1 MASTGKVLG
10 AIGALHTLIDNFPMS
25 ILDLFK
31 GGKTYTSAFEF
42 IMDVLYAC
50 GVPNDE
56 IIGFLLDEIY
66 SITPDIENG
75 LEGLKEDIASMDFSK
90 VQQSPFL
97 QHLEEGIK
105 IILNGLFASVY
116 GCSALP
122 ILPNKFMDTPNKDS
136 FKGVDTSLWDSP
148 YIYPANFEIPVKL
161 IDPMGL
167 LEITPTTL
175 DGRVY
180 YDTPGGDVYYKK
192 QPIERAISA
201 FNFKRNIN
209 FNEIPIKIEIKE
221 NLLSFLVDTPIV
233 EDINIVCEYFESNN
247 ILKFNT
253 VLKAGEYISN
263 RKLNIKNVLYIKSI
277 TLNNSLNGAIV
288 GDNIWC
294 FLEKNDS
301 ELFTENFVW
310 GETKNNIVLGASTDG
325 GYEYVKLN
333 DVPENSKSAKR
344 LNNVPSSVNEND
356 ADLIVVYDGMNANE
370 LYKSNDLNAFI
381 WYSLVKGSRATQV
394 DINQTMWDSRLSA
407 QKKGISRETNTEWND
422 WYNSKETSNH
432 EFLFKGKKIT
442 KESNLY
448 PIIQLKKSDTNL
460 YALNVTF
467 PSQRYFKPKTR
478 ESNLG
483 GQPFNGKYEF
493 NSSIYAF
500 NKDYI
505 DSIQLFKPKLL
516 LTSFVNYML
525 GFSISA
531 IKSVDINI
539 TKKIIESKLSSSI
552 KKIIEADDME
562 IEDCYTSFSN
572 EEFDEMLEE
581 MLLSRYTSTIYGGET
596 NKTKKHDVE
605 SYISLI
611 DSFNMSTT
619 REESISKITRLVTE
633 VTATAGTEGS
643 ISYGLDATIDANLL
657 NKLIWAITMP
667 IMESLFTPQLMLLMA
682 INMGLTGMVKI
693 DDFLNN
699 DISLIMNLIFNKIL
713 GLTKSIIKYVK
724 DVIVELLIK
733 LFMQK
738 ITPLLIKYT
747 GALYREKLEYWL
759 ELLLSALKC
768 LPKLPQFDFGNKYKK
783 TDSFSNDVVDYAD
796 IIYKEQL
803 SIPESSLPC

>member
-56 IIGFLLDEIY
+56 IIGFLLEEIY

-75 LEGLKEDIASMDFSK
+75 LEGMKEDIASMDFSK

-122 ILPNKFMDTPNKDS
+122 ILPNKFMDIPNKDS
-136 FKGVDTSLWDSP
+136 FKNVDTKLWESP
-148 YIYPANFEIPVKL
+148 FIYPANFEIPVKL

-180 YDTPGGDVYYKK
+180 YDIPGGDIYYKK
-192 QPIERAISA
+192 QAKENTVSL
-201 FNFKRNIN
+201 FNFRRNIF
-209 FNEIPIKIEIKE
+209 FNETPIKIEIKE
-221 NLLSFLVDTPIV
+221 NLLSFLIDTPLV
-233 EDINIVCEYFESNN
+233 ENINIICEYFDSNN

-253 VLKAGEYISN
+253 LIKAGEYNSN
-263 RKLNIKNVLYIKSI
+263 KKLNIENVLYIKSI
-277 TLNNSLNGAIV
+277 TLNNSIKGTII
-288 GDNIWC
+288 GDNTWC

-301 ELFTENFVW
+301 KLFGENFVW
-310 GETKNNIVLGASTDG
+310 GETKNELVLGAANDND
-325 GYEYVKLN
+325 YEYVKLN

-344 LNNVPSSVNEND
+344 LNNVPTDVKEND

-370 LYKSNDLNAFI
+370 LYKSNDMNAFI
-381 WYSLVKGSRATQV
+381 WYSLVKGSRATQI

-407 QKKGISRETNTEWND
+407 QKKGILRETNKEWND
-422 WYNSKETSNH
+422 WYNSKETSKD
-432 EFLFKGKKIT
+432 EFLFKGGKIT

-448 PIIQLKKSDTNL
+448 PILQLKKSDTNL
-460 YALNVTF
+460 YALNITF

-478 ESNLG
+478 ESNLKG
-483 GQPFNGKYEF
+483 ETVKNNFEF

-505 DSIQLFKPKLL
+505 DNIQLFKPKLL

-525 GFSISA
+525 GFTIST
-531 IKSVDINI
+531 IKSIDVSI

-633 VTATAGTEGS
+633 VTSTAGSEGS

-724 DVIVELLIK
+724 DAIIELLLK
-733 LFMQK
+733 LFMEK

-747 GALYREKLEYWL
+747 GALYKEKLEYWL

-783 TDSFSNDVVDYAD
+783 TNSFSNDIVDYAD
-796 IIYKEQL
+796 IIYKEPS
-803 SIPESSLPC
+803 SIPDSSLPC

>member
-56 IIGFLLDEIY
+56 IIGFLLEEIY

-75 LEGLKEDIASMDFSK
+75 LEGMKEDIASMDFSK

-122 ILPNKFMDTPNKDS
+122 ILPNKFMDIPNKDS
-136 FKGVDTSLWDSP
+136 FKNVDTKLWESP
-148 YIYPANFEIPVKL
+148 FIYPANFEIPVKL

-180 YDTPGGDVYYKK
+180 YDIPGGDIYYKK
-192 QPIERAISA
+192 QAKENTVSL
-201 FNFKRNIN
+201 FNFRRNIF
-209 FNEIPIKIEIKE
+209 FNETPIKIEIKE
-221 NLLSFLVDTPIV
+221 NLLSFLIDTPLV
-233 EDINIVCEYFESNN
+233 ENINIICEYFDSNN

-253 VLKAGEYISN
+253 LIKAGEYNSN
-263 RKLNIKNVLYIKSI
+263 KKLNIENVLYIKSI
-277 TLNNSLNGAIV
+277 TLNNSIKGTII
-288 GDNIWC
+288 GDNTWC

-301 ELFTENFVW
+301 KLFGENFVW
-310 GETKNNIVLGASTDG
+310 GETKNELVLGAANDND
-325 GYEYVKLN
+325 YEYVKLN

-344 LNNVPSSVNEND
+344 LNNVPTDVKEND

-370 LYKSNDLNAFI
+370 LYKSNDMNAFI
-381 WYSLVKGSRATQV
+381 WYSLVKGSRATQI

-407 QKKGISRETNTEWND
+407 QKKGILRETNKEWND
-422 WYNSKETSNH
+422 WYNSKETSKD
-432 EFLFKGKKIT
+432 EFLFKEGKIT

-448 PIIQLKKSDTNL
+448 PILQLKKSDTNL
-460 YALNVTF
+460 YALNITF

-478 ESNLG
+478 ESNLKG
-483 GQPFNGKYEF
+483 ETVKNNFEF

-505 DSIQLFKPKLL
+505 DNIQLFKPKLL

-525 GFSISA
+525 GFTIST
-531 IKSVDINI
+531 IKSIDVSI

-633 VTATAGTEGS
+633 VTSTAGSEGS

-682 INMGLTGMVKI
+682 IE
-693 DDFLNN
+693 
-699 DISLIMNLIFNKIL
+699 ISDQ
-713 GLTKSIIKYVK
+713 IKEFY
-724 DVIVELLIK
+724 L
-733 LFMQK
+733 
-738 ITPLLIKYT
+738 
-747 GALYREKLEYWL
+747 
-759 ELLLSALKC
+759 
-768 LPKLPQFDFGNKYKK
+768 
-783 TDSFSNDVVDYAD
+783 
-796 IIYKEQL
+796 KEQN
-803 SIPESSLPC
+803 